1 MGANVESNTKN
12 VRTTPSTTSAATSK
26 RSNRPKVDKIM
37 NCILCDEKE
46 GKNLN
51 AGTSELKYHLSVCV
65 YSMGGFLDILPAH
78 QGTMDIKKIEEFG
91 NRFKY
96 KCPFENCDKSSG
108 KSKAIGYKEFAIH
121 AGVMHGILERWAA
134 QNTDRKGAEE
144 LYQLLKNMREDEG
157 IPLPE
162 VPDIPYE
169 ELHVCFICDGEDKE
183 GKNLSF
189 SADKVYQTRYH
200 YAACIYDT
208 GLYVELYPPGKQNMS
223 SDGKPRDIL
232 GREVKYSCQEKG
244 CSLKRKMGYK
254 EFVIHMAN
262 DHGGLEKVL
271 ENHSDERVR
280 EISKKLKTKKR

>member
-1 MGANVESNTKN
+1 
-12 VRTTPSTTSAATSK
+12 
-26 RSNRPKVDKIM
+26 M

-78 QGTMDIKKIEEFG
+78 GGTMDIKKIEEFG

-183 GKNLSF
+183 GKNLS
-189 SADKVYQTRYH
+189 
-200 YAACIYDT
+200 
-208 GLYVELYPPGKQNMS
+208 

-244 CSLKRKMGYK
+244 RSLKRKMGYK